1 MKYVKYFL
9 TILLIIIIIGILFAL
24 LYPSPWTPESYEKP
38 KYDSTRPKMVPIE
51 FAIEKYKQNTG
62 HLPEKLEDLLNC
74 PTGLEHI
81 WQGPYLV
88 KESQLIDPWSRY
100 FVYELKQNDPNSY
113 VLISYGKDGKPGG
126 KGYKAD
132 IYNY

>member
-1 MKYVKYFL
+1 MPHPL
-9 TILLIIIIIGILFAL
+9 T
-24 LYPSPWTPESYEKP
+24 PNSYIDIAKH
-38 KYDSTRPKMVPIE
+38 DSTRPEMVPIE

-62 HLPEKLEDLLNC
+62 KLPEKLEDLLNC
-74 PTGLEHI
+74 PAGLENI

-88 KESQLIDPWSRY
+88 KKIQLYDTWDNPYIY
-100 FVYELKQNDPNSY
+100 QIKQNDPNSY

-132 IYNY
+132 IYND